1 MATENAAAEILVVA
15 GEASGDQHAA
25 ELVRALKARRAGLR
39 FFGMG
44 GARLA
49 EQGVELLFHAR
60 EISVMGIVE
69 VLPKIPRILRVL
81 RELTRAAKARRP
93 AVAVLVDIPDFNLR
107 LAKRL
112 KRAGIKVV
120 YYVSPT
126 VWAWRKGRVKQIAR
140 DVDRMLCILPFE
152 EAFYRGEGVAARY
165 VGSPVLEQMPPP
177 ATRESFRTQLGLPA
191 GGRSLAL
198 LPGSRHG
205 EVRRIL
211 PAMVGAARLLVARD
225 PKLAV
230 LVPVAPG
237 ISRDEITQAFAGSGL
252 APTLVEGQ
260 APQVVG
266 ASDGAIVASGTAT
279 LEAGLMERPLVVVYR
294 VSRVSYWIGRL
305 LIRVAHIALVNLL
318 AGRRLVPELV
328 QGEMTPRKIADAL
341 QAAWSP
347 DGREALLSGLRE
359 VRAGLGPPGA
369 AERAAEEVL
378 ALLPPSLSGN

>member
-1 MATENAAAEILVVA
+1 MPVAVEILVVA

-25 ELVRALKARRAGLR
+25 ELVRALSASRGDLR

-44 GARLA
+44 GERLK

-69 VLPKIPRILRVL
+69 VLPKIPRILGVL
-81 RELTRAAKARRP
+81 RGLSRAAEERRP
-93 AVAVLVDIPDFNLR
+93 AIALLVDIPDFNLR
-107 LAKRL
+107 LARRL
-112 KRAGIKVV
+112 KRLGIRVV

-152 EAFYRGEGVAARY
+152 EAFYRQEGVPARY
-165 VGSPVLEQMPPP
+165 VGSPVLEQVP
-177 ATRESFRTQLGLPA
+177 APGPAAAFRAQLGLPE
-191 GGRSLAL
+191 GGRALAL

-205 EVRRIL
+205 EIRRIL
-211 PAMVGAARLLVARD
+211 PAMVGAAKLLVARD
-225 PKLAV
+225 RGLEV

-237 ISRDEITQAFAGSGL
+237 IAREEIARAFEGSGL
-252 APTLVEGQ
+252 SPTLVDGH
-260 APQVVG
+260 APEVVG
-266 ASDGAIVASGTAT
+266 ASEGAIVASGTAA
-279 LEAGLMERPLVVVYR
+279 LEAGLMERPLVVVYK

-318 AGRRLVPELV
+318 AGRRLVPELI
-328 QGEMTPRKIADAL
+328 QGEMTPTKIAAAL

-347 DGREALLSGLRE
+347 GQRETLIAGLRE
-359 VRAGLGPPGA
+359 VRAGLGPVGA
-369 AERAAEEVL
+369 AERAAAEVA
-378 ALLPPSLSGN
+378 ALLPPA